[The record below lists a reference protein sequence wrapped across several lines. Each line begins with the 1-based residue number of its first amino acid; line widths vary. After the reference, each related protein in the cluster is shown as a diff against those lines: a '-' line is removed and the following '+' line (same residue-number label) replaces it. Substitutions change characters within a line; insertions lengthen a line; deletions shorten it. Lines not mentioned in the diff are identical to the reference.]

1 MAGIPNFN
9 STVLSKFLPTI
20 DSLKILFE
28 KWTIPVREIAISGGK
43 KMSMTGVN
51 IVPNPK
57 PEKNV
62 NKAAK
67 KVTRDMIKMYIIAV
81 FMK

>member
-1 MAGIPNFN
+1 
-9 STVLSKFLPTI
+9 
-20 DSLKILFE
+20 
-28 KWTIPVREIAISGGK
+28 
-43 KMSMTGVN
+43 MSITGVN

-62 NKAAK
+62 SKAAK
-67 KVTRDMIKMYIIAV
+67 KVTRDMIKMYTIAV